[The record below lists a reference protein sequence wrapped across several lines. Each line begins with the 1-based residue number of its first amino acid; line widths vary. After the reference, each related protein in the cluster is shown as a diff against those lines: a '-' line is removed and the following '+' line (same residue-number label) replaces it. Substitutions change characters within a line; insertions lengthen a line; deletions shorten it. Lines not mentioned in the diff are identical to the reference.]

1 MPANPS
7 LLFLSPSTSLHR
19 AIETGNTDVARFLPG
34 KVFHV
39 DVFPLV
45 AVTKCM
51 NPLMFSL
58 VTQTPDL
65 SWYELLSAS
74 SHANHDQLIPIFKVH
89 IPHIAWITLSVPAL
103 EAIATA
109 LSHTLLHI
117 TCLPSNDSSI
127 THFSHKIHHSIHS
140 VRSLPPTSFPMHYAR
155 PTPQVNSLEVVHTS
169 KTHRPLYPTS
179 PT

>member
-19 AIETGNTDVARFLPG
+19 AIETANTDVARFLPG
-34 KVFHV
+34 KGFYV
-39 DVFPLV
+39 DVFPLA

-58 VTQTPDL
+58 VTRTLDL

-74 SHANHDQLIPIFKVH
+74 SHANYDQLIPIFKVH

-103 EAIATA
+103 EAIATQV
-109 LSHTLLHI
+109 
-117 TCLPSNDSSI
+117 
-127 THFSHKIHHSIHS
+127 HSPAS
-140 VRSLPPTSFPMHYAR
+140 
-155 PTPQVNSLEVVHTS
+155 TPQ
-169 KTHRPLYPTS
+169 P
-179 PT
+179 